1 MNLESPVFFEVVC
14 TQFFLWNF
22 RADQDQLQ
30 EALSDLREALKLAP
44 QNLQLHAFSLQVKS
58 QLERKQAKSAKN
70 NSNLNSSKMLTI
82 EDEIDIDENEIKAL
96 EITTLIVEHD

>member
-1 MNLESPVFFEVVC
+1 M
-14 TQFFLWNF
+14 
-22 RADQDQLQ
+22 Q

-70 NSNLNSSKMLTI
+70 NLNSSKMLTM

>member
-1 MNLESPVFFEVVC
+1 M
-14 TQFFLWNF
+14 
-22 RADQDQLQ
+22 Q

-70 NSNLNSSKMLTI
+70 NLNSSKMLTI

>member
-1 MNLESPVFFEVVC
+1 M
-14 TQFFLWNF
+14 
-22 RADQDQLQ
+22 Q